1 MRNALKGLAVALSL
15 MFATA
20 SVPAMARPGY
30 GGYHG
35 GYSHGYSRSYG
46 GYRGGYGRGIGP
58 GVALGVL
65 GLGIAGAGAYGAY
78 GYYNRPTCPY
88 PTVLVED
95 YNGDRFCQ

>member
-30 GGYHG
+30 GGGHG

-46 GYRGGYGRGIGP
+46 RHYGYGPGI
-58 GVALGVL
+58 ALGVL
-65 GLGIAGAGAYGAY
+65 GLGAATAYGAYGAY
-78 GYYNRPTCPY
+78 NYYGQPGCPY
-88 PTVLVED
+88 PTILVED
-95 YNGDRFCQ
+95 YSGDRFCQ